1 MKKVARKSIDYYIL
15 PNKILC
21 SVVGIS
27 LAERKYTTSGKIF
40 AYSHL
45 IVVIAAA
52 GSMFVPQIMLVAVN
66 WGDLKILTGVGCVI
80 TTVGQYIFKL
90 IYVVA
95 RRERAKRLYKELR
108 SLWDS
113 ADDPE
118 EMKSYEQFAYWGRIC
133 TLLVYTIGLC
143 TIIIYTITAAVD
155 YFIIDYTDNNN
166 DKTRYLPFEVWY
178 GTDVTESPKFEVA
191 FVCQFVAAMMS
202 CTGLWAIETSCM
214 TTLLHVSGQF
224 KLINTWISSIGIKSD
239 CEPTDH
245 CRNYLPNVEANLI
258 KCIRHH
264 QRVINVADEVSNLL
278 TPIIFMQI
286 LTSGIE
292 ICLSVF
298 GVIENDTSAEFLK
311 STIYLTAIT
320 SQLFLWCY
328 SGEILIQESEEIANI
343 AYLNVPWYN
352 LPPIHR
358 RQLLLIILRAQK
370 CCSISGLTFQ
380 RLSFHTL
387 TNVFGF
393 RYSIQQPLILLCCEK
408 CKRRECQYNDYSNL

>member
-1 MKKVARKSIDYYIL
+1 MV
-15 PNKILC
+15 
-21 SVVGIS
+21 
-27 LAERKYTTSGKIF
+27 
-40 AYSHL
+40 
-45 IVVIAAA
+45 
-52 GSMFVPQIMLVAVN
+52 VPQIMLVAVN

-80 TTVGQYIFKL
+80 TTIAQYIFKL

-133 TLLVYTIGLC
+133 TLLVYTLGLW
-143 TIIIYTITAAVD
+143 TIIIFTITAAID
-155 YFIIDYTDNNN
+155 YFTIDYTDNNN
-166 DKTRYLPFEVWY
+166 VKTRYLPFEVWY
-178 GTDVTESPKFEVA
+178 GTDVTESPKFEIA
-191 FVCQFVAAMMS
+191 FFFQFVAAMMS

-224 KLINTWISSIGIKSD
+224 KLINTWISSIGIESD
-239 CEPTDH
+239 CESTDH
-245 CRNYLPNVEANLI
+245 CRNYLSNVEANLV

-264 QRVINVADEVSNLL
+264 QRVINVADEVNNLL

-292 ICLSVF
+292 ICLSGF
-298 GVIENDTSAEFLK
+298 AVIVNDRRAEFLK
-311 STIYLTAIT
+311 SVIYLAAIT
-320 SQLFLWCY
+320 AQLCLWCY
-328 SGEILIQESEEIANI
+328 SGEILIQESQEIANI

-352 LPPIHR
+352 LPPIYR
-358 RQLLLIILRAQK
+358 RQLLLIILRSQK
-370 CCSISGLTFQ
+370 YCSVSGLTFQ

-387 TNVFGF
+387 TNVFNTAASYF
-393 RYSIQQPLILLCCEK
+393 TLLRQMQET
-408 CKRRECQYNDYSNL
+408 

>member
-27 LAERKYTTSGKIF
+27 LAERKNTSSAKIL
-40 AYSHL
+40 AYSHF
-45 IVVIAAA
+45 IVAIVAA

-66 WGDLKILTGVGCVI
+66 WGDLKILTRVGCVI
-80 TTVGQYIFKL
+80 TTVGQYIFKM
-90 IYVVA
+90 IYIAA
-95 RRERAKRLYKELR
+95 RRERVERLYKELR
-108 SLWDS
+108 SLWNS

-118 EMKSYEQFAYWGRIC
+118 EMKSYEQFAYWGRIS
-133 TLLVYTIGLC
+133 TLLCYTSGFLVV
-143 TIIIYTITAAVD
+143 TIYTIVAAID
-155 YFIIDYTDNNN
+155 YFTIDYTDNNN
-166 DKTRYLPFEVWY
+166 DKTKYLPFEVWY

-191 FVCQFVAAMMS
+191 FICQFVAAFMS
-202 CTGLWAIETSCM
+202 CTGIWAIDTSCM
-214 TTLLHVSGQF
+214 TAILHVSGQF
-224 KLINTWISSIGIKSD
+224 KLINTWISSIRIKSD

-264 QRVINVADEVSNLL
+264 QRVINVADEVNNLL
-278 TPIIFMQI
+278 IPIIFMQI

-311 STIYLTAIT
+311 SAIYLTAIT

-328 SGEILIQESEEIANI
+328 SGEILILEIDRATSTVTVTVLKVFNTAASYFTLLRQMQE
-343 AYLNVPWYN
+343 
-352 LPPIHR
+352 
-358 RQLLLIILRAQK
+358 
-370 CCSISGLTFQ
+370 T
-380 RLSFHTL
+380 
-387 TNVFGF
+387 
-393 RYSIQQPLILLCCEK
+393 
-408 CKRRECQYNDYSNL
+408 